1 MEYEEKSSVEKC
13 INAFRQFNGVIG
25 DSQDPEN
32 LKSVIAYVKE
42 QEDLENQEENQADEE
57 GKEEEGKEE
66 NQDDNIAEN
75 KKKHD
80 DDGDNTNETKTE
92 TEGNDKGE
100 SSTSEGQP
108 KGIAP
113 KRAKE
118 DPTISDSE
126 DVPHPKRLKTESETD
141 QDKEG
146 QGNTT
151 DEKASLT
158 DENRDQQLK
167 K

>member
-25 DSQDPEN
+25 DNQDPEN

-42 QEDLENQEENQADEE
+42 QEDLENQEENQHEIKEE
-57 GKEEEGKEE
+57 GKDEVH
-66 NQDDNIAEN
+66 DDNNDKESKKELDDKDSRN
-75 KKKHD
+75 K
-80 DDGDNTNETKTE
+80 TKTE
-92 TEGNDKGE
+92 TDCTDEAE
-100 SSTSEGQP
+100 ISTSNEQRIGV
-108 KGIAP
+108 AP

-118 DPTISDSE
+118 DSAVSDSE
-126 DVPHPKRLKTESETD
+126 DVPHAKRLKTESETE

-146 QGNTT
+146 QGSTT
-151 DEKASLT
+151 DEKASVT
-158 DENRDQQLK
+158 DENQDQQQK